1 MLRSRLGDGFVG
13 GWRSDE
19 RHGEM
24 GEVYGLTAGVEFT
37 RRITGSS
44 IQGERIDKVN
54 KRNEKAHIIISQ
66 ENHTI
71 ANEGIDAT
79 QPQKNSKPKAT
90 RRRGSYSFSPPPIS
104 SPINLLNSAN
114 SSLGMG

>member
-1 MLRSRLGDGFVG
+1 MRQVDGLMVG
-13 GWRSDE
+13 
-19 RHGEM
+19 M
-24 GEVYGLTAGVEFT
+24 EFT

-54 KRNEKAHIIISQ
+54 KRNEKAHMIISQ
-66 ENHTI
+66 KKTHI

-90 RRRGSYSFSPPPIS
+90 RRRGSSYSFSPPIS
-104 SPINLLNSAN
+104 SPINLLNSAS